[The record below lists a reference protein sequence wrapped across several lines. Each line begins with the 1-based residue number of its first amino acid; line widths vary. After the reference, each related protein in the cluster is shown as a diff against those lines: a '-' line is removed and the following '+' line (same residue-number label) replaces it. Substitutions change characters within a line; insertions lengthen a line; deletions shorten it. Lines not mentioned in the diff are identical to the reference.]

1 MKNLEKNVIAIEIVS
16 PDTIEI
22 TRAVESDKDY
32 TTLLQRSYRKQKNFS
47 KETIQECLGHFLDA
61 WERETFKPRLTDKHG
76 LGVTFGIIG
85 TPTPL
90 TDIDGN
96 QLFVGDQV
104 LVNEVSEKKKFHGL
118 PKALSVVQFTTGEF
132 GIMGFLHTYWKSGM
146 SLGEGR
152 FILRKVKSYKDVKH
166 NEVCDDIKYILRK
179 EK

>member
-1 MKNLEKNVIAIEIVS
+1 MKDLGKNVIEIKFVG

-22 TRAVESDKDY
+22 TRTVGSNGDY
-32 TTLLQRSYRKQKNFS
+32 TTLQHSYCEQENFS
-47 KETIQECLGHFLDA
+47 KETVQECLGHFLDT
-61 WERETFKPRLTDKHG
+61 WERKTFKPRLTDTHG
-76 LGVTFGIIG
+76 CGVNFGIIG

-104 LVNEVSEKKKFHGL
+104 LVNDVSEKKEFHGF
-118 PKALSVVQFTTGEF
+118 PTTLSVVQFVTDDF
-132 GIMGFLHTYWKSGM
+132 GIAGFLHTNWKSGM
-146 SLGEGR
+146 SLGNGR

-166 NEVCDDIKYILRK
+166 NEVCDNIKYILRK

>member
-1 MKNLEKNVIAIEIVS
+1 MKNLEKNIIEIEFIG

-22 TRAVESDKDY
+22 TRTVGSDRDY
-32 TTLLQRSYRKQKNFS
+32 TTLLQRSYHKQKNFS
-47 KETIQECLGHFLDA
+47 KGTIQECLGHFLDV
-61 WERETFKPRLTDKHG
+61 WEKETFEPYLTDIHD
-76 LGVTFGIIG
+76 LGITFGIIG

-104 LVNEVSEKKKFHGL
+104 LVNDVSEKKKF
-118 PKALSVVQFTTGEF
+118 PSSPTTLSVVEFKTYGF
-132 GIMGFLHTYWKSGM
+132 GIMGFLHTNWKSGM
-146 SLGEGR
+146 SLGNGR
-152 FILRKVKSYKDVKH
+152 YILRKVKSYKDVKH

>member
-1 MKNLEKNVIAIEIVS
+1 MKDLGKNVIEIKFVG

-22 TRAVESDKDY
+22 TRTVGSNGDY
-32 TTLLQRSYRKQKNFS
+32 TTLHYEYCEQENFS
-47 KETIQECLGHFLDA
+47 KETVQECLGHFLDT
-61 WERETFKPRLTDKHG
+61 WERKMFKPRLTDNHD
-76 LGVTFGIIG
+76 LGIRFGIIG

-104 LVNEVSEKKKFHGL
+104 LVNDVSEKKEFHDL
-118 PKALSVVQFTTGEF
+118 PKTLSVVEFTTGDF
-132 GIMGFLHTYWKSGM
+132 GIMGFLHTNWKSGM
-146 SLGEGR
+146 SLGKNH

-166 NEVCDDIKYILRK
+166 NEICDDIKYILRK

>member
-1 MKNLEKNVIAIEIVS
+1 MKDLGKNVIEIKFVG

-22 TRAVESDKDY
+22 KRTVGSNGDY
-32 TTLLQRSYRKQKNFS
+32 TTLHHSYCEQENFS
-47 KETIQECLGHFLDA
+47 KETIQECLGHFLDV
-61 WERETFKPRLTDKHG
+61 WEREKLKPHLTDRHVG
-76 LGVTFGIIG
+76 SVTYGVLG

-104 LVNEVSEKKKFHGL
+104 LVNDVSETQEFHVF
-118 PKALSVVQFTTGEF
+118 PKTISVVEFTTGEF
-132 GIMGFLHTYWKSGM
+132 GIMGFLHTSWKNGM
-146 SLGEGR
+146 SLGKIR

>member
-1 MKNLEKNVIAIEIVS
+1 MKDLGKNAIEIKFVG

-22 TRAVESDKDY
+22 TRTVGSCGDY
-32 TTLLQRSYRKQKNFS
+32 TTLKHSYDEQENFS
-47 KETIQECLGHFLDA
+47 KETIQGCLGHFLDV
-61 WERETFKPRLTDKHG
+61 WERETFKPRLTDTHD
-76 LGVTFGIIG
+76 LGITFGIIG

-96 QLFVGDQV
+96 KLFVGDQV
-104 LVNEVSEKKKFHGL
+104 LVNDVSEKKESQDL
-118 PKALSVVQFTTGEF
+118 PKTLSVVEFKTYGF
-132 GIMGFLHTYWKSGM
+132 GIMGFLHTNWKSGM
-146 SLGEGR
+146 SLGNNR